1 MIALAKR
8 GEKGSEYESVKL
20 SIETQLVQVPP
31 CTLRTRQSPDGMA
44 TLATGLPATALTGH
58 QALDELDGI
67 LFREPISCVL
77 ELDFSS
83 YSDAIVR
90 KLLMEMIE
98 RRISDSSILRLIGK
112 WIHVGVID
120 EARLLSSE
128 TGIGQGQVS
137 SPFLANVYLHHIL
150 DRWFEDKVKPCAVLG
165 HEHAR
170 AWLGKMPVSDLKSF
184 WGALGCA
191 CWAV

>member
-1 MIALAKR
+1 VYA
-8 GEKGSEYESVKL
+8 SHPSVARRHGN
-20 SIETQLVQVPP
+20 TRYRPARYGFD
-31 CTLRTRQSPDGMA
+31 RTSG
-44 TLATGLPATALTGH
+44 TGRVGR
-58 QALDELDGI
+58 I

-77 ELDFSS
+77 ELDISS
-83 YSDAIVR
+83 YIDAIVR

>member
-1 MIALAKR
+1 MIALGKR
-8 GEKGSEYESVKL
+8 GERGSEYESVKL
-20 SIETQLVQVPP
+20 SIETQLVQVPL

-44 TLATGLPATALTGH
+44 TLATGLLATALTGH
-58 QALDELDGI
+58 QALDELDRI

-77 ELDFSS
+77 ELDISS
-83 YSDAIVR
+83 YFYAIVR

-98 RRISDSSILRLIGK
+98 RRIGDSSILSLIGK
-112 WIHVGVID
+112 WLHVGVID

-128 TGIGQGQVS
+128 TGIGQGQ
-137 SPFLANVYLHHIL
+137 ANVYLHHIL
-150 DRWFEDKVKPCAVLG
+150 DRWFEDKVKPCAVRG

-184 WGALGCA
+184 WGALDCA
-191 CWAV
+191 CWAM